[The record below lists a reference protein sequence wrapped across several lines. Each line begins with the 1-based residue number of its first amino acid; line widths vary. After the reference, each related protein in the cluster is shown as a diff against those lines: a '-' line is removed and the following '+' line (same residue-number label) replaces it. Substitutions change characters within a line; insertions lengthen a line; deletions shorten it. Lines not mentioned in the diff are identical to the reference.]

1 MFGQP
6 INLSLPTLNF
16 DVPLPPFAHVRQ
28 PLDSTTV
35 PDLDAALGDALLQ
48 TGLPS
53 RLKPGD
59 KVALTAG
66 SRGIA
71 QIADVIRLLV
81 AHLKG
86 LGANPF
92 VVPAMGSHG
101 GGTPEGQREMLA
113 SFGINE
119 EYVGAPICSDAD
131 VVQLGDVQGIP
142 TFADRNAFN
151 ADHILIVNRIKLHT
165 DFHGEIESG
174 IAKMIAI
181 GLGKH
186 HSAGAIHA
194 RGAKGLA
201 KYIPPIAQ
209 HIVAH
214 APIAGG
220 IAILESGIETI
231 AEVVGL
237 RPEQIG
243 RADENVLFRR
253 SATRAARLPFK
264 QIDVLI
270 VEAMGKNFSGT
281 GMDTNVIGKLA
292 VAGQSMEL
300 DPLIMAIVTLDLS
313 DGSHGNAAGLGLAD
327 VVTARLAKK
336 IDWQATYMN
345 ALTASQVSLWRNKLP
360 PIAAT
365 DRDAIGFA
373 FLNVGQPDPQAV
385 RAVRIRST
393 LHLSDLWLSPALL
406 AESGLTPL
414 SLAQPLAFDEA
425 GVLLPA

>member
-1 MFGQP
+1 MTVQ
-6 INLSLPTLNF
+6 LTLPTLTFNVDF
-16 DVPLPPFAHVRQ
+16 PSFTHVRQ

-35 PDLDAALGDALLQ
+35 PDLDTAIGAALVQ
-48 TGLPS
+48 TGLPD
-53 RLKPGD
+53 RLKPGER
-59 KVALTAG
+59 VAITAG
-66 SRGIA
+66 SRGVA

-81 AHLKG
+81 AHLKS
-86 LGANPF
+86 LGAVPF

-113 SFGINE
+113 SFGITE
-119 EYVGAPICSDAD
+119 AYVGAPIRSEAD
-131 VVQLGDVQGIP
+131 VIPLGEVQGIP
-142 TFADRNAFN
+142 TYIDRNAHS
-151 ADHILIVNRIKLHT
+151 ADHILIVNRIKPHT

-186 HSAGAIHA
+186 HSASVIHA
-194 RGAKGLA
+194 RGSVGLA
-201 KYIPPIAQ
+201 RYIPPIAQ
-209 HIVAH
+209 HIVHH

-237 RPEQIG
+237 TPEQIG
-243 RADENVLFRR
+243 TDCEKALLKRAA
-253 SATRAARLPFK
+253 SRAARLPFK

-281 GMDTNVIGKLA
+281 GMDTNVLGKLA
-292 VAGQSMEL
+292 VAGQPTTL
-300 DPLIMAIVTLDLS
+300 DPLIMAIVKLDLA

-327 VVTARLAKK
+327 VVTQRLVEK
-336 IDWQATYMN
+336 IDWDATYMN
-345 ALTASQVSLWRNKLP
+345 ALTATQVSLWRNKLP
-360 PIAAT
+360 PVAAT

-373 FLNVGQPDPQAV
+373 FVNVGQPDPQAV

-393 LHLSDLWLSPALL
+393 LHLTDLWLSPALL
-406 AESGLTPL
+406 EESGLTPL
-414 SLAQPLAFDEA
+414 GPSEPLRFDEK
-425 GVLLPA
+425 GTLLPA